1 MMHSQPA
8 ITDTRL
14 EPRSRP
20 QHKTNRRRSSR
31 KANNTNT
38 LQTLLGAGLHTLSL
52 ALLPVTLLV
61 LLWMVVMGATG
72 NSWFALKPASQPN
85 KTMASSFTAKA
96 QPFKLQ
102 RHLELL
108 YSHVTVPI
116 ARTA

>member
-14 EPRSRP
+14 EARRRP
-20 QHKTNRRRSSR
+20 QYKTNRRRNTR
-31 KANNTNT
+31 KANNTNA
-38 LQTLLGAGLHTLSL
+38 LQTTLEAGLHTLSL
-52 ALLPVTLLV
+52 ALLPVTLLI

-72 NSWFALKPASQPN
+72 NSWFAYQPAPQPN

-96 QPFKLQ
+96 QPIKLQ
-102 RHLELL
+102 QHLELL
-108 YSHVTVPI
+108 RQNQTVPI